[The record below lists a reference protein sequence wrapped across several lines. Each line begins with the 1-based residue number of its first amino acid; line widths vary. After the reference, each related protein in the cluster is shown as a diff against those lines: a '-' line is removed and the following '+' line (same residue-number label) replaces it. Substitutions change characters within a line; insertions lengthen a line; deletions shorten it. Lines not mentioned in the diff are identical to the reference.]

1 MPHKL
6 LLADDSITIQRVIEL
21 TFADE
26 DVHVRAVGDGKAAI
40 ASIQAE
46 RPDIVLA
53 DVGMP
58 ERDGYEVAEFIKE
71 NPQLA
76 SIPVLLLTGAFEPID
91 ESRARAVGCDGVL
104 VKPFE
109 PQMVIN
115 RVKDLLAGRR
125 SGGGLWGNKA
135 APSPSTQEPAPATPA
150 KDANSQPAVPGA
162 AATSASLEDYFDR
175 LDAAFA
181 SVEAATEAHS
191 VATAATRAPAV
202 MPAPDVGPGPSSGLA
217 KHDLEGWDPDLT
229 GDPIKA
235 AASPPQPLVPAV
247 QPPPA
252 AAVAQP
258 VPTRPAVASAPAAPI
273 PFKPALQA
281 PADAAPRSA
290 PEVAPPSSPPPPA
303 AILFSAPASVAAPA
317 PVPAPVEAPPAATSA
332 PALAVEREEPKTPAP
347 AASPTIA
354 AAPPSTPPIAVGQTS
369 LPSLADAFTALLSA
383 EQGRSISPSR
393 VGAPNVSDQAID
405 DIVNRVI
412 ARMTDQSV
420 RDSVIQVAERLVRE
434 EIERIKLGTRD

>member
-26 DVHVRAVGDGKAAI
+26 DVQVFAVGDGQKAI
-40 ASIQAE
+40 ASIQSD

-58 ERDGYEVAEFIKE
+58 ERDGYEVAEFIKS

-91 ESRARAVGCDGVL
+91 ETRARAAGCDGVL

-125 SGGGLWGNKA
+125 AGGLWGGKTA
-135 APSPSTQEPAPATPA
+135 PVPPARETSATPSPAKEADPEPAAA
-150 KDANSQPAVPGA
+150 GA
-162 AATSASLEDYFDR
+162 SAASASLEDYFDR

-181 SVEAATEAHS
+181 SVEAATEGHS
-191 VATAATRAPAV
+191 VETAPARSSKA
-202 MPAPDVGPGPSSGLA
+202 PAPADVLSASSSGLA

-229 GDPIKA
+229 GDPVR
-235 AASPPQPLVPAV
+235 PE
-247 QPPPA
+247 
-252 AAVAQP
+252 
-258 VPTRPAVASAPAAPI
+258 PTRPAVVLPPAPAAPAAPPIRFKPVTPPSPEPPVPAAEAVPVSKPPNPPVPI
-273 PFKPALQA
+273 PFAA
-281 PADAAPRSA
+281 PAPTAVPVELAPV
-290 PEVAPPSSPPPPA
+290 VAG
-303 AILFSAPASVAAPA
+303 AAPA
-317 PVPAPVEAPPAATSA
+317 PVLERREPAPQPPALS
-332 PALAVEREEPKTPAP
+332 PASVAV
-347 AASPTIA
+347 AASVSAGAGTQA
-354 AAPPSTPPIAVGQTS
+354 S
-369 LPSLADAFTALLSA
+369 LPSLAEAFATLLSA
-383 EQGRSISPSR
+383 EQGRSVSASK
-393 VGAPNVSDQAID
+393 VGASSVSDQAID
-405 DIVNRVI
+405 EIVNRVI

-420 RDSVIQVAERLVRE
+420 RETVMVVAERLVRE
-434 EIERIKLGTRD
+434 EIERIKLGQ